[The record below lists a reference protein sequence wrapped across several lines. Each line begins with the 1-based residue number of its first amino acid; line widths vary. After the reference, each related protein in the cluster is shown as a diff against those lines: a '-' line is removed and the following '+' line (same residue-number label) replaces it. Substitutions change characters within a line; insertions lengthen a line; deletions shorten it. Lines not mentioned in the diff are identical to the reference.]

1 MSGGGVRM
9 NFVDITVI
17 LFLFVNMGISSTIYI
32 KLGEL
37 TRGQHDTTKNIDR
50 LNVRLDALEARYNRL
65 EVKIIGWAK
74 K

>member
-1 MSGGGVRM
+1 MV

-17 LFLFVNMGISSTIYI
+17 LFLFVNMGISSTIYL

-37 TRGQHDTTKNIDR
+37 SRGQQDTTKNIDR
-50 LNVRLDALEARYNRL
+50 LNIRLDALETRYNKL
-65 EVKIIGWAK
+65 EIKIVGWMK